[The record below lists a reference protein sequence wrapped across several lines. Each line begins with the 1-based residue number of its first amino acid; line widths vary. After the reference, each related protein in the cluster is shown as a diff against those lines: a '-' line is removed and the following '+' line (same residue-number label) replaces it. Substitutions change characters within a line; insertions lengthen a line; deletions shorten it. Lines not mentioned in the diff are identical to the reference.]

1 MDSIEFID
9 GQEVFLEISE
19 GIPTGY
25 PGCNYTPS
33 KILNN
38 DTLNNHPVWFAAA
51 NECTGE
57 TGWSD
62 KPANP
67 IEKSIIERVNFG
79 EDSLKQKWANSLF
92 FLETPLS

>member
-33 KILNN
+33 KTLNN
-38 DTLNNHPVWFAAA
+38 DTLNNHPV
-51 NECTGE
+51 
-57 TGWSD
+57 
-62 KPANP
+62 
-67 IEKSIIERVNFG
+67 
-79 EDSLKQKWANSLF
+79 
-92 FLETPLS
+92 